1 MHIRMPNKTKMA
13 KISLRLRAP
22 LVPVGQGVHLEGP
35 MGSKGS
41 PTTGS
46 KGFNGVGL
54 LGISGSRDRPT
65 WSQGVKG

>member
-1 MHIRMPNKTKMA
+1 MPNKTKLA
-13 KISLRLRAP
+13 KISLRDE
-22 LVPVGQGVHLEGP
+22 VGSEVGLEGP
-35 MGSKGS
+35 MGSKGT